1 MTEIRARGI
10 VDGEAT
16 GPMLVTPALSF
27 LGDIDIRSG
36 CIVGDL
42 PPQVKGRTL
51 KGHVLVMPFT
61 RGSAG
66 SWRFLYQLSKLNTHP
81 LAIVTDDLPDP
92 SVVQGAILARIPVA
106 CSPQIGTADFAVP
119 GRRLCVNV
127 RDGVATLSVES

>member
-10 VDGEAT
+10 VDGEAA
-16 GPMLVTPALSF
+16 GPMLITPALSF
-27 LGDIDIRSG
+27 LGDVDIRSG

-42 PPQVKGRTL
+42 PQVKGRTL

-66 SWRFLYQLSKLNTHP
+66 AWRFLYQLSKLNTHP

-92 SVVQGAILARIPVA
+92 SVVQGAILAHIPVA
-106 CSPQIGTADFAVP
+106 CSPEIATADFAVP
-119 GRRLCVNV
+119 GRQLRV
-127 RDGVATLSVES
+127 RVREGVAILSVES

>member
-1 MTEIRARGI
+1 
-10 VDGEAT
+10 
-16 GPMLVTPALSF
+16 MLVTPALSF

-51 KGHVLVMPFT
+51 KRHVLVMPFT
-61 RGSAG
+61 RGSAR
-66 SWRFLYQLSKLNTHP
+66 SWRFLYQPAQLNTHP
-81 LAIVTDDLPDP
+81 LAIVTDDLRDP

-119 GRRLCVNV
+119 GRRLRVNV
-127 RDGVATLSVES
+127 RDGGATLSAESRMSVLTLSAA